1 MIVSLHVASGAA
13 AGAFLDSRLG
23 ALVAGPVLHAL
34 GDRIPHRDIPSTRFE
49 TLTGIGA
56 LGLVALRHGP
66 FSPAVIGAVASSI
79 PDVEHV
85 APLPRPG
92 GRKLFPSHRLIGW
105 HRRGGVPAWV
115 QLVAAGGLLGYTLSR
130 R

>member
-1 MIVSLHVASGAA
+1 VIVSLHVASGAA
-13 AGAFLDSRLG
+13 AGAVLDSRVG

-34 GDRIPHRDIPSTRFE
+34 GDRIPHRDIASTRFE
-49 TLTGIGA
+49 MLSGFGA
-56 LGLVALRHGP
+56 LVLVALRHGP
-66 FSPAVIGAVASSI
+66 FSPAVVGAVTSSI

-85 APLPRPG
+85 VPLPRPG

-105 HRRGGVPAWV
+105 HRRGGVSTWV
-115 QLVAAGGLLGYTLSR
+115 QLVAAGALLGYALSR

>member
-1 MIVSLHVASGAA
+1 VIVSLHVASGAA
-13 AGAFLDSRLG
+13 AGVLLNSRLA
-23 ALVAGPVLHAL
+23 ALAGGLALHAL
-34 GDRIPHRDIPSTRFE
+34 GDRIPHKDIPSTPFE

-56 LGLVALRHGP
+56 LTLVALRHGP
-66 FSPAVIGAVASSI
+66 FSPATVGAVASSV

-115 QLVAAGGLLGYTLSR
+115 QLVAAGALLGFALSHR
-130 R
+130 

>member
-49 TLTGIGA
+49 TLTGVGA
-56 LGLVALRHGP
+56 LLLVALRQGP
-66 FSPAVIGAVASSI
+66 FSPAVVGGAASAI

-85 APLPRPG
+85 VTLPQPG

-105 HRRGGVPAWV
+105 HRRGGLPTWV
-115 QLVAAGGLLGYTLSR
+115 QLVAAGALLGYALSR